1 MEAKVLSI
9 ILPVYQVEKYIEKCI
24 ISIEQQDISRDLY
37 EVIVVNDGTKDNS
50 IKLVEDLQ
58 KKYSN
63 INIVHKENGGLSSAR
78 NFGLKYATGKYIWFI
93 DSDDYID
100 PCTLKKL
107 VTEATTYDLDLLCF
121 SNKDIFISNKKT
133 VYPKS
138 KKPKEIVSGLEFLKN
153 YELGVV
159 AWAHIAKKELY
170 DKHNIRF
177 TEGIYHEDYEYIL
190 TLYKYCSKIKY
201 LDIHPYNYIIKTGGT
216 ITTSSNISH
225 IRKRLDS
232 WLHIIN
238 SINESYPTTQ
248 NKKDYN
254 YYARLWGN
262 TFKYHAL
269 SALVLL
275 PLPTHEKKIYIRKF
289 QKINCFPIGKSCLK
303 GRRRFITLLYNNPTI
318 FTFIVYIK
326 NYFDRRK
333 SL

>member
-1 MEAKVLSI
+1 MEAKILSI
-9 ILPVYQVEKYIEKCI
+9 ILPVYQVEEYIEKCI
-24 ISIEQQDISRDLY
+24 ISIEEQDISHDLY
-37 EVIVVNDGTKDNS
+37 ELIVVNDGTKDNS
-50 IKLVEDLQ
+50 IKLVENLQ

-100 PCTLKKL
+100 PYTLKKL

-121 SNKDIFISNKKT
+121 SNKDIYISNNKT
-133 VYPKS
+133 IYPKN

-170 DKHNIRF
+170 DKYNIRF

-190 TLYKYCSKIKY
+190 TIYKYCSKIKY
-201 LDIHPYNYIIKTGGT
+201 LDIHPYNYIIKAGGT
-216 ITTSSNISH
+216 ITTSNNISH

-238 SINESYPTTQ
+238 SINKTYLINQ
-248 NKKDYN
+248 NNKDYN

-262 TFKYHAL
+262 TYKYHAL
-269 SALVLL
+269 SALLLL
-275 PLPTHEKKIYIRKF
+275 PLPTNEKKIYIEKL
-289 QKINCFPIGKSCLK
+289 KKLNCIPIGKSCLK
-303 GRRRFITLLYNNPTI
+303 GRRRFIALLYNNPTI
-318 FTFIVYIK
+318 FTFIVCIK
-326 NYFDRRK
+326 NLFDRRK